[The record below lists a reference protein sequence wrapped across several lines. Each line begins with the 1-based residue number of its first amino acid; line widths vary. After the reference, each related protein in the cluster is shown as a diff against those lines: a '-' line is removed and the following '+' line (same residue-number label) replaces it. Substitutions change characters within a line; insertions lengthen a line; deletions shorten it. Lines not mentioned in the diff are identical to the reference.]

1 MPAFHESLE
10 IFCSYLKVIGCLYI
24 LGNLRTGACL
34 QWRVSCDGISG
45 DDRIVGS
52 DSETTGQKFDD
63 LGLTQP
69 SALS

>member
-1 MPAFHESLE
+1 MPVFHELLQMPY
-10 IFCSYLKVIGCLYI
+10 SYLKVIGYLYI
-24 LGNLRTGACL
+24 LRNFRLVL
-34 QWRVSCDGISG
+34 VFSG
-45 DDRIVGS
+45 ECHAMAFSRDDRNVGS